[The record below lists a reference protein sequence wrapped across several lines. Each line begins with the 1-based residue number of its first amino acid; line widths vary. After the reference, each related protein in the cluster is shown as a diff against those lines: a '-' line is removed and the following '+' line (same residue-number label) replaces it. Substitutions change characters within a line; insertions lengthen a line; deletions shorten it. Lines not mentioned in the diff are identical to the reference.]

1 MRASGTAYLDRRVV
15 FAADVQDDRLIVAGP
30 FRYVRNPLYLGNL
43 FLALGVAALAPPAG
57 FAIIMLGNLML
68 VAALAREE
76 TIHMRRRYGAAF
88 DAFRSAVPSFVPRLT
103 PAQGLETASVVPAWR
118 SALLG
123 EAFCLTIGL
132 AIVPLALYGDAGQ
145 PAFWTIFCAT
155 FVVFGTA
162 GWLAGRARANA

>member
-1 MRASGTAYLDRRVV
+1 M
-15 FAADVQDDRLIVAGP
+15 QDDRLIVAGP